1 MSGWEEELALKR
13 RRMVEEQVRR
23 RGVRDSTVLGALE
36 RVPRHLFVPEEVLD
50 LSYEDRPL
58 PIGKE
63 QTISQPY
70 IVGTMTEALELGP
83 DDRVLEIGLG
93 SGYQAAVLSELA
105 RDVYTVEIVPELA
118 RRSMRLLTEL
128 GYGNVHVRIGDG
140 RLGWPEEA
148 PFDAILA
155 TAAPLEVPPALLEQL
170 APGGRMVIPIGQDVQ
185 DLRRMR
191 KPVEGGP
198 PVVESLMPVRFV
210 PMTGRDAAEGLAAP
224 PPHRAGSGEGETI
237 APPEPEP
244 RPRPGTTPD
253 PDAPSESGTPS
264 EP

>member
-1 MSGWEEELALKR
+1 MPGWEEELALKR
-13 RRMVEEQVRR
+13 RRMVEDQVRR
-23 RGVRDSTVLGALE
+23 RGVRDTAVLGALE

-50 LSYEDRPL
+50 LSYDDRPL

-83 DDRVLEIGLG
+83 NDRVLEVGLG

-118 RRSMRLLTEL
+118 RRAMRLLTEL

-155 TAAPLEVPPALLEQL
+155 TAAPLDVPPALLEQL
-170 APGGRMVIPIGQDVQ
+170 APGGRMVIPVGKDVQ
-185 DLRRMR
+185 DLRLLR
-191 KPVEGGP
+191 KPAGGGP
-198 PVVESLMPVRFV
+198 PEVASLMPVRFV
-210 PMTGRDAAEGLAAP
+210 PMTSSE
-224 PPHRAGSGEGETI
+224 
-237 APPEPEP
+237 
-244 RPRPGTTPD
+244 PGTPAD
-253 PDAPSESGTPS
+253 PGIPSES
-264 EP
+264 